1 MVSGH
6 LKQAQVHIRDG
17 VEGTTGQK
25 YHRNSILHVVTH
37 IHTRSGHPVLTEC
50 IRAAGGI
57 RTRDSPILSVR
68 NLTVGLAR
76 FCAPQPSDAC
86 ERARARPGVAAA
98 ESHVGLA
105 GSRGLKAS
113 WAPTRAEAGS
123 QGRWLCLPARRGAPL
138 GVNGDRGSAARPGGD
153 QVTRQISPRLTSL
166 DPGWG
171 RSPERT

>member
-1 MVSGH
+1 M
-6 LKQAQVHIRDG
+6 LRG
-17 VEGTTGQK
+17 VARATLQQSLEPKLGQWK
-25 YHRNSILHVVTH
+25 ENTVIVTH
-37 IHTRSGHPVLTEC
+37 LLLTEY
-50 IRAAGGI
+50 IRAAEGI

-138 GVNGDRGSAARPGGD
+138 GVNGDRGSAARPGWG
-153 QVTRQISPRLTSL
+153 
-166 DPGWG
+166 PGH
-171 RSPERT
+171 PADLPKTN